1 MRTAEEWTQQ
11 ALKDTGELV
20 NTPYYRQWA
29 AEIQLDAMK
38 EGMRR
43 AAVMAEHWNGAVS
56 IDNIILT
63 AAEQLTEKDL

>member
-1 MRTAEEWTQQ
+1 MKTAEQWVKQYNKMFPENYGLTQT
-11 ALKDTGELV
+11 LIE
-20 NTPYYRQWA
+20 
-29 AEIQLDAMK
+29 EIQLQAIK

>member
-1 MRTAEEWTQQ
+1 MKTAEQWVKQYNKMLPENYGLTQT
-11 ALKDTGELV
+11 LIE
-20 NTPYYRQWA
+20 
-29 AEIQLDAMK
+29 EIQLQAIK

-43 AAVMAEHWNGAVS
+43 GAIMAEHWNGAVS